1 MEVGDEGSQAPKR
14 KNIESDG
21 ELVEIEG
28 KKKKENVKGPTF
40 EIKEYEFSEVQ
51 EASSGKFK
59 SRNDI
64 YDKYK

>member
-1 MEVGDEGSQAPKR
+1 MKAKR

-28 KKKKENVKGPTF
+28 KKRIENVKGPTF

-51 EASSGKFK
+51 EASSDRFK
-59 SRNDI
+59 
-64 YDKYK
+64 